1 MRLLLFDE
9 VKGAKH
15 EKTTKTVHFY
25 GFCTVFCRLCKGHG
39 NLSGNNADG
48 ACTGNRKPAGG
59 SPDKETEVLPLV
71 VYVCGEVVNPG
82 VYELTSGMRICDAVD
97 AAGGLTKKASRDYWN
112 LAEELTDGQMLYFPT
127 AEEAEKRKESVAET
141 AADTGGTADGK
152 VNINTADISQLL
164 TVPGIGQT
172 RAEAVLAYRQEHGSF
187 QCIEDI
193 MKVSGIKN
201 GLFEK
206 MKDYITVG

>member
-1 MRLLLFDE
+1 MKKLQRLFILMVLALSFAGCAKDMEIYLEEAQTESVPETEQAQEE
-9 VKGAKH
+9 VRAQK
-15 EKTTKTVHFY
+15 
-25 GFCTVFCRLCKGHG
+25 
-39 NLSGNNADG
+39 
-48 ACTGNRKPAGG
+48 
-59 SPDKETEVLPLV
+59 PDKETEALPLV

-127 AEEAEKRKESVAET
+127 AEEAKKREESAAES
-141 AADTGGTADGK
+141 GGTADGK

-164 TVPGIGQT
+164 TIPGIGQT
-172 RAEAVLAYRQEHGSF
+172 RAEAVLAYRQENGSF
-187 QCIEDI
+187 QSIEDI

-201 GLFEK
+201 GLFER

>member
-1 MRLLLFDE
+1 MKKLQRLFILMVLALSFAGCAKDTEIYLEEAQTESVPETEQAQEE
-9 VKGAKH
+9 VRTQK
-15 EKTTKTVHFY
+15 
-25 GFCTVFCRLCKGHG
+25 
-39 NLSGNNADG
+39 
-48 ACTGNRKPAGG
+48 
-59 SPDKETEVLPLV
+59 PDKETEALPLV

-127 AEEAEKRKESVAET
+127 AEEAKKREKSAAEPG
-141 AADTGGTADGK
+141 ATADGK

-164 TVPGIGQT
+164 TIPGIGQT
-172 RAEAVLAYRQEHGSF
+172 RAEAVLAYRQENGNF
-187 QCIEDI
+187 QSIEDI

>member
-1 MRLLLFDE
+1 MKKLLRLFIFMVFALSFAGCAKDTEIYLEEHVTEHVPETETAQEE
-9 VKGAKH
+9 VRTQK
-15 EKTTKTVHFY
+15 
-25 GFCTVFCRLCKGHG
+25 
-39 NLSGNNADG
+39 
-48 ACTGNRKPAGG
+48 
-59 SPDKETEVLPLV
+59 PDKETGTPLV

-82 VYELTSGMRICDAVD
+82 VYELVSGMRICDAVD

-127 AEEAEKRKESVAET
+127 AEEAEKRKESAAET
-141 AADTGGTADGK
+141 DTGGTADGK
-152 VNINTADISQLL
+152 VNINTADISRLL

>member
-1 MRLLLFDE
+1 MKKIQRLIILMVFALSFAGCAKDTEIYLEQTQTEHVPETENPQEE
-9 VKGAKH
+9 VRTR
-15 EKTTKTVHFY
+15 KT
-25 GFCTVFCRLCKGHG
+25 
-39 NLSGNNADG
+39 
-48 ACTGNRKPAGG
+48 
-59 SPDKETEVLPLV
+59 DKETEALPLV

-127 AEEAEKRKESVAET
+127 SEEAEKRKDSAAET
-141 AADTGGTADGK
+141 AADTGDAADGK

-164 TVPGIGQT
+164 TIPGIGQT

-187 QCIEDI
+187 QRIEDI

>member
-1 MRLLLFDE
+1 MKKLQRLFILMVLALSFA
-9 VKGAKH
+9 GCAKDT
-15 EKTTKTVHFY
+15 EIYLEEAQTESV
-25 GFCTVFCRLCKGHG
+25 
-39 NLSGNNADG
+39 
-48 ACTGNRKPAGG
+48 P
-59 SPDKETEVLPLV
+59 ETEQAQEEVRTQKPDQETEALPLV

-127 AEEAEKRKESVAET
+127 AEEAKKREESAAES
-141 AADTGGTADGK
+141 GGTADGK

-164 TVPGIGQT
+164 TIPGIGQI
-172 RAEAVLAYRQEHGSF
+172 RAEAVLAYRQENGNF
-187 QCIEDI
+187 QSIEDI

>member
-1 MRLLLFDE
+1 MKKLQRLFILMVLALSFAGCAKDTEIYLEEAQTESVPETEQAQEE
-9 VKGAKH
+9 VRTQK
-15 EKTTKTVHFY
+15 
-25 GFCTVFCRLCKGHG
+25 
-39 NLSGNNADG
+39 
-48 ACTGNRKPAGG
+48 
-59 SPDKETEVLPLV
+59 PDKETEVLPLV

-127 AEEAEKRKESVAET
+127 AEEAKKREESAAEP
-141 AADTGGTADGK
+141 GGTADGK

-164 TVPGIGQT
+164 TIPGIGQT
-172 RAEAVLAYRQEHGSF
+172 RAEAVLAYRQENGSF
-187 QCIEDI
+187 QSIEDI

-201 GLFEK
+201 GLFER

>member
-1 MRLLLFDE
+1 MKKLQRLFILMVLALSFAGCAKDTEIYLEEAQTESVPETEQAQEE
-9 VKGAKH
+9 VRAQK
-15 EKTTKTVHFY
+15 
-25 GFCTVFCRLCKGHG
+25 
-39 NLSGNNADG
+39 
-48 ACTGNRKPAGG
+48 
-59 SPDKETEVLPLV
+59 PDKETEALPLV

-127 AEEAEKRKESVAET
+127 AEEAKKREESAAES
-141 AADTGGTADGK
+141 GGTADGK

-164 TVPGIGQT
+164 TIPGIGQI
-172 RAEAVLAYRQEHGSF
+172 RAEAVLAYRQENGNF
-187 QCIEDI
+187 QSIEDI